1 MCIMCGSSAYTGNE
15 TGIYIDQAFVCR
27 IKDTLYNGRVDMLHK
42 VIQHLTRNK
51 HLLNVAI
58 KYPFLN
64 QVIHLSKNFRP
75 LTDDEQ
81 NAAIDTVL
89 SSEVYDRV
97 KDEEM
102 KQDPNYEYVEVLV
115 KQLLRWFKE
124 EFFTWVNKLD
134 CPNCGN
140 KEQEQIRHLPG
151 LRPYKYEHFQGKAT
165 IIERYQCLKCLS
177 TYEFPRYNDIRTLL
191 KTRKGRCGEWN
202 NCFIAILKSLDI
214 DTRFI
219 WNAEDHVWCEYYN
232 EREGRWI
239 HLDSCENS
247 YDQPYLYNEGWG
259 KKMSYTFAIGPNY
272 IIDVSDKY
280 LSPNRPENH
289 LPRNKCPEVSLKGIL
304 AHHNAQS
311 ILASSKDTI
320 LRTTSQLI
328 ADLMNAR
335 GKVHPVH
342 TETTSTNEGAS
353 LLPRQSGAG
362 AWTRQRGED
371 NNE

>member
-1 MCIMCGSSAYTGNE
+1 MCGSSAYTGNE

-51 HLLNVAI
+51 HLLNEAI

-102 KQDPNYEYVEVLV
+102 KQDPNYE
-115 KQLLRWFKE
+115 
-124 EFFTWVNKLD
+124 
-134 CPNCGN
+134 
-140 KEQEQIRHLPG
+140 
-151 LRPYKYEHFQGKAT
+151 
-165 IIERYQCLKCLS
+165 
-177 TYEFPRYNDIRTLL
+177 
-191 KTRKGRCGEWN
+191 
-202 NCFIAILKSLDI
+202 
-214 DTRFI
+214 
-219 WNAEDHVWCEYYN
+219 
-232 EREGRWI
+232 WI